1 MRAMV
6 RTIWTWVR
14 VGERY
19 VVMVIVFV
27 RSFVRSFAR
36 SLVRVRE
43 RPRLTYVRRRLTSD
57 GARAGTRIRPLTL
70 NARAR
75 LRQR

>member
-1 MRAMV
+1 MRATV

-36 SLVRVRE
+36 SF
-43 RPRLTYVRRRLTSD
+43 
-57 GARAGTRIRPLTL
+57 A
-70 NARAR
+70 
-75 LRQR
+75 